1 MSSMVTDTIFG
12 PIFDGSLLTRAV
24 MATLKTWYPTY
35 IKEIEIQ
42 RGWPTGQIPAPKTY
56 TERWAFDSY
65 PDDKMP
71 AVVVVCPGMAQPPRA
86 DGDGTVNG
94 WWALGV
100 GIIAAA
106 STEDNSERLAKVY
119 GAGARLILSQK
130 GWLDE
135 SWEFNGCEVMDESY
149 IDVPDMEQSRT
160 MRSAQVIAHV
170 QVLNMW
176 NEWAGPAATSA
187 PDPVGQPGSQWP
199 EVQTVFTDIKRIE
212 EG

>member
-1 MSSMVTDTIFG
+1 MSQVEDIFG
-12 PIFDGSLLTRAV
+12 PVFDGSQLTRSV
-24 MATLKTWYPTY
+24 LATLKLWFPTY
-35 IKEIEIQ
+35 IRDIELK
-42 RGWPTGQIPAPKTY
+42 RGWEQGLIPPPRTY
-56 TERWAFDSY
+56 VERWTFDSY

-71 AVVVVCPGMAQPPRA
+71 AVVVVCPGMAEAPKS

-119 GAGARLILSQK
+119 GAAARLILSQK

-135 SWEFNGCEVMDESY
+135 TAEYNGIDILDETYSD
-149 IDVPDMEQSRT
+149 IPDIEQART
-160 MRSAQVIAHV
+160 MRSAHVIARV

-176 NEWAGPAATSA
+176 NKFGGPAA
-187 PDPVGQPGSQWP
+187 PDPPDPINQPGSQWP
-199 EVQTVFTDIKRIE
+199 DVEEVFTVIERIE
-212 EG
+212 EE